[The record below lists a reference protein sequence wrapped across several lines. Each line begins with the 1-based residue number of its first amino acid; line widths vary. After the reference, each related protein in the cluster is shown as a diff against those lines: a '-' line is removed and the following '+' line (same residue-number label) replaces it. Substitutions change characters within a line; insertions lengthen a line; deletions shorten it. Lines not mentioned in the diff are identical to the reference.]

1 MCERKGN
8 QVFFASGYSEKDQ
21 RSIWSAY
28 RLTARMVQRIDDSDL
43 DRTGYSFKTNEKLDP
58 QGISQPSDRD
68 YANSESFMRGK
79 KYQRGHYAP
88 AETMSWAEPALDA
101 SFLLTNVGP
110 QFGTMNGSIWSCFE
124 RTVRKWADEWDTV
137 YVVVGG
143 AVPTIGR
150 IGDAKITVPKVFFA
164 VVVRKDTGAA
174 LGITVP
180 NDGTHEYDLDKY
192 MKPIATVES
201 QSGVTF
207 DLSKAAREAKP
218 DPGDWPNACSRKR
231 NIKDET

>member
-1 MCERKGN
+1 
-8 QVFFASGYSEKDQ
+8 
-21 RSIWSAY
+21 
-28 RLTARMVQRIDDSDL
+28 MVQQIDDSDL

-68 YANSESFMRGK
+68 YANSKSFMRGK

-143 AVPTIGR
+143 AVP
-150 IGDAKITVPKVFFA
+150 
-164 VVVRKDTGAA
+164 
-174 LGITVP
+174 
-180 NDGTHEYDLDKY
+180 
-192 MKPIATVES
+192 
-201 QSGVTF
+201 
-207 DLSKAAREAKP
+207 
-218 DPGDWPNACSRKR
+218 KR
-231 NIKDET
+231 